1 MSCFLWILIL
11 VPERE
16 TIIRLLLQV
25 LRALTTAVKFDCVL
39 LSAVSSET
47 VQHFKA
53 ETAKHTWQQ
62 KYAST
67 FVLQQ
72 SQA

>member
-1 MSCFLWILIL
+1 VFCFLWILIL
-11 VPERE
+11 VRERE

-39 LSAVSSET
+39 LWAVSSET